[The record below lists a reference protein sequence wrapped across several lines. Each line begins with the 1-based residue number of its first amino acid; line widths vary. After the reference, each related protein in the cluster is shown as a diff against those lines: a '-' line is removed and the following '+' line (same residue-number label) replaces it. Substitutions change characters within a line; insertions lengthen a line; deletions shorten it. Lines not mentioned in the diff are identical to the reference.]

1 MKRIRFGSMMLFIAL
16 ALGFTLAWGPS
27 SSALEE
33 APKCTCLY
41 PDTGQYGVKSGTD
54 CVVQH
59 CWIDLGAD

>member
-1 MKRIRFGSMMLFIAL
+1 MKRIRFGSMVLFLAL
-16 ALGFTLAWGPS
+16 ALGFTLASSPS
-27 SSALEE
+27 SSADES

-59 CWIDLGAD
+59 CWIDLEME